1 MTVQKIDVMY
11 TAVATA
17 ENGRD
22 GRVATNDGKLDVVVN
37 PPKEMGGSG
46 AGTNPEQ
53 LFAAGYSACFQ
64 GALGVVARQ
73 EKTDITGSTMTAKV
87 SIGKLEDGASV
98 SIVEIVASHPEPST
112 RPPAKALLEAAH
124 QVCPYSNAT
133 RGNIRVARSHRT
145 GPHER
150 GASRRERRPRRDRGP
165 HPAGCGPRLLISS
178 GRAEQRPAQL
188 GEHPLGWSRNS
199 GSVPNSTTGAPCAA
213 FR

>member
-1 MTVQKIDVMY
+1 MSIQSIDVAY

-22 GRVATNDGKLDVVVN
+22 GRVSSDDGKLDVVVN

-73 EKTDITGSTMTAKV
+73 EKADISGSTVTAKV
-87 SIGKLEDGASV
+87 GIGKSAAGGFGLKVDISASIPNV
-98 SIVEIVASHPEPST
+98 DTETARSLVE
-112 RPPAKALLEAAH
+112 KAH

-133 RGNIRVARSHRT
+133 RGNIEVT
-145 GPHER
+145 
-150 GASRRERRPRRDRGP
+150 
-165 HPAGCGPRLLISS
+165 L
-178 GRAEQRPAQL
+178 
-188 GEHPLGWSRNS
+188 
-199 GSVPNSTTGAPCAA
+199 SVD
-213 FR
+213 